1 MFKVSVICLLL
12 LVSGSANSLD
22 LSAISNTDATTALR
36 TALTQ
41 GAGKAVESLA
51 RTDGFFGN
59 PQVKIPLP
67 QQLQKAEQ
75 LMRKMGLGSM
85 ADELVLTM
93 NRAAEAAVPEAKTLL
108 VGAVISMTLTDARAL
123 LSGGPDSATQYF
135 RNKTQSQLT
144 LRFKPIVMKVTAK
157 LGVVKSYNS
166 LAAKA
171 AQFGLL
177 DSKTANIDDYVTAQ
191 TLDGLY
197 KMIATEEQAIRS
209 DPVGQFPKQDST
221 RMSFQANRLPVELA
235 ALVFDELTMLLPTS
249 GNGMGDLHV
258 HRQVIEWL
266 RHEIHLR
273 NWNRTLVG
281 SDFLVLALQDCRSA
295 NLFRTREHFHFHQ
308 VIRTNL
314 KGEAKILGRR
324 CQGAQH
330 PQEKRDNQSPHQL

>member
-41 GAGKAVESLA
+41 GAGKAVDSLA

-59 PQVKIPLP
+59 PEVKIPLP

-108 VGAVISMTLTDARAL
+108 VGAVKSMTLTDARAL

-135 RNKTQSQLT
+135 RTKTQSQLT
-144 LRFKPIVMKVTAK
+144 ARFKPIVMQATAK
-157 LGVVKSYNS
+157 LGVVKTYNS
-166 LAAKA
+166 LAGKA

-197 KMIATEEQAIRS
+197 KMIATEERGIRS
-209 DPVGQFPKQDST
+209 DPVGQS
-221 RMSFQANRLPVELA
+221 S
-235 ALVFDELTMLLPTS
+235 
-249 GNGMGDLHV
+249 
-258 HRQVIEWL
+258 
-266 RHEIHLR
+266 
-273 NWNRTLVG
+273 
-281 SDFLVLALQDCRSA
+281 
-295 NLFRTREHFHFHQ
+295 
-308 VIRTNL
+308 
-314 KGEAKILGRR
+314 KIL
-324 CQGAQH
+324 QKVFGAVAKQ
-330 PQEKRDNQSPHQL
+330 